1 MIQNGLEGM
10 FVEVNDKVG
19 TIASQVGQTPQGWN
33 AGVFN
38 LIQNLSQTVIVPI
51 AGLIITFVLCYELI
65 TMVTQ
70 KNNFHEFETYNI
82 FLWIFKA
89 YVAIYLVTNTFNI
102 TMAVFDVGQHIV
114 NGAAGVIS
122 GSTAVDAS
130 AAISTLTESLEDME
144 IGELFLLAME
154 TLLISLTMSILSVI
168 ITVIMYGRM
177 IEIYLYTS
185 VAPIP
190 FATMTNK
197 EWGNIGNNYL
207 KGLFALAFQ
216 GFFMLVCVGI
226 YSVLVNAM
234 TISTNLHGQC
244 FQWRHIRSYWHFHC
258 LRPEASVNQ
267 YSMPTDGQEKKGVLP
282 MAYVPVPKDLT
293 KVKTKVAL
301 NLTKRQLI
309 FFSLAAV
316 VGVPLYLLAKKPL
329 GSSVSAILMV
339 TVMLPFFF
347 MAMYEKD
354 GLPFEKVMGNIIRQK
369 FLCPA
374 KRPYKTE
381 NFYQAVDSLVKKEG
395 VPDGK
400 KEETGTAAVP
410 GSGGKKKPSGKKKKK
425 RQKGKGK
432 GKA

>member
-1 MIQNGLEGM
+1 MNTIIERITEAIKEILIGMIQNGLEGM

-33 AGVFN
+33 TGVFN

-102 TMAVFDVGQHIV
+102 TMAVFDVGQRIV

-130 AAISTLTESLEDME
+130 AAIATLTESLEDME

-234 TISTNLHGQC
+234 TISTNLHGAM
-244 FQWRHIRSYWHFHC
+244 F
-258 LRPEASVNQ
+258 SVAA
-267 YSMPTDGQEKKGVLP
+267 YTVVL
-282 MAYVPVPKDLT
+282 A
-293 KVKTKVAL
+293 
-301 NLTKRQLI
+301 
-309 FFSLAAV
+309 FSLF
-316 VGVPLYLLAKKPL
+316 KT
-329 GSSVSAILMV
+329 GSLSKSIFNAH
-339 TVMLPFFF
+339 
-347 MAMYEKD
+347 
-354 GLPFEKVMGNIIRQK
+354 
-369 FLCPA
+369 
-374 KRPYKTE
+374 
-381 NFYQAVDSLVKKEG
+381 
-395 VPDGK
+395 
-400 KEETGTAAVP
+400 
-410 GSGGKKKPSGKKKKK
+410 
-425 RQKGKGK
+425 
-432 GKA
+432 

>member
-1 MIQNGLEGM
+1 MNTIIERITEAIKEILIGMIQNGLEGM

-130 AAISTLTESLEDME
+130 AVIATLTESLEEME

-216 GFFMLVCVGI
+216 GFFMMVCVGI
-226 YSVLVNAM
+226 YAVLVNAM
-234 TISTNLHGQC
+234 TISSDLHAAM
-244 FQWRHIRSYWHFHC
+244 F
-258 LRPEASVNQ
+258 SVA
-267 YSMPTDGQEKKGVLP
+267 
-282 MAYVPVPKDLT
+282 AYTVIL
-293 KVKTKVAL
+293 A
-301 NLTKRQLI
+301 
-309 FFSLAAV
+309 FSLF
-316 VGVPLYLLAKKPL
+316 KT
-329 GSSVSAILMV
+329 GSLSKSIFNAH
-339 TVMLPFFF
+339 
-347 MAMYEKD
+347 
-354 GLPFEKVMGNIIRQK
+354 
-369 FLCPA
+369 
-374 KRPYKTE
+374 
-381 NFYQAVDSLVKKEG
+381 
-395 VPDGK
+395 
-400 KEETGTAAVP
+400 
-410 GSGGKKKPSGKKKKK
+410 
-425 RQKGKGK
+425 
-432 GKA
+432 

>member
-1 MIQNGLEGM
+1 MNTIIERITEAIKEILIGMIQNGLEGM

-19 TIASQVGQTPQGWN
+19 TIVSQVGQTPQGWN
-33 AGVFN
+33 TGVFN

-130 AAISTLTESLEDME
+130 AAIATLTESLEEME

-234 TISTNLHGQC
+234 TISTNLHGAM
-244 FQWRHIRSYWHFHC
+244 F
-258 LRPEASVNQ
+258 SVAA
-267 YSMPTDGQEKKGVLP
+267 YTVVL
-282 MAYVPVPKDLT
+282 A
-293 KVKTKVAL
+293 
-301 NLTKRQLI
+301 
-309 FFSLAAV
+309 FSLF
-316 VGVPLYLLAKKPL
+316 KT
-329 GSSVSAILMV
+329 GSLSKSIFNAH
-339 TVMLPFFF
+339 
-347 MAMYEKD
+347 
-354 GLPFEKVMGNIIRQK
+354 
-369 FLCPA
+369 
-374 KRPYKTE
+374 
-381 NFYQAVDSLVKKEG
+381 
-395 VPDGK
+395 
-400 KEETGTAAVP
+400 
-410 GSGGKKKPSGKKKKK
+410 
-425 RQKGKGK
+425 
-432 GKA
+432 

>member
-1 MIQNGLEGM
+1 MNTIIERITEAIKEILIGMIQNGLEGM

-130 AAISTLTESLEDME
+130 AAIATLTESLEDME

-226 YSVLVNAM
+226 YAILVNAM
-234 TISTNLHGQC
+234 TISEDLHAAM
-244 FQWRHIRSYWHFHC
+244 F
-258 LRPEASVNQ
+258 SVA
-267 YSMPTDGQEKKGVLP
+267 
-282 MAYVPVPKDLT
+282 AYTVIL
-293 KVKTKVAL
+293 A
-301 NLTKRQLI
+301 
-309 FFSLAAV
+309 FSLF
-316 VGVPLYLLAKKPL
+316 KT
-329 GSSVSAILMV
+329 GSLSKSILN
-339 TVMLPFFF
+339 
-347 MAMYEKD
+347 AH
-354 GLPFEKVMGNIIRQK
+354 
-369 FLCPA
+369 
-374 KRPYKTE
+374 
-381 NFYQAVDSLVKKEG
+381 
-395 VPDGK
+395 
-400 KEETGTAAVP
+400 
-410 GSGGKKKPSGKKKKK
+410 
-425 RQKGKGK
+425 
-432 GKA
+432 

>member
-1 MIQNGLEGM
+1 MNTIIERITEAIKEILIGMIQNGLEGM

-130 AAISTLTESLEDME
+130 AAIATLTESLEDME

-234 TISTNLHGQC
+234 ILSILVYT
-244 FQWRHIRSYWHFHC
+244 
-258 LRPEASVNQ
+258 
-267 YSMPTDGQEKKGVLP
+267 
-282 MAYVPVPKDLT
+282 
-293 KVKTKVAL
+293 
-301 NLTKRQLI
+301 
-309 FFSLAAV
+309 FFSRMFDL
-316 VGVPLYLLAKKPL
+316 
-329 GSSVSAILMV
+329 
-339 TVMLPFFF
+339 MLP
-347 MAMYEKD
+347 
-354 GLPFEKVMGNIIRQK
+354 PV
-369 FLCPA
+369 A
-374 KRPYKTE
+374 KHSIVV
-381 NFYQAVDSLVKKEG
+381 A
-395 VPDGK
+395 
-400 KEETGTAAVP
+400 
-410 GSGGKKKPSGKKKKK
+410 
-425 RQKGKGK
+425 
-432 GKA
+432 

>member
-1 MIQNGLEGM
+1 MNTIIERITEAIKEILIGMIQNGLEGM

-33 AGVFN
+33 TGVFN

-70 KNNFHEFETYNI
+70 KNNFHEFEIYNI

-102 TMAVFDVGQHIV
+102 TMAVFDVGQRIV

-130 AAISTLTESLEDME
+130 AAIATLTESLEEME

-234 TISTNLHGQC
+234 TISTNLHGAM
-244 FQWRHIRSYWHFHC
+244 F
-258 LRPEASVNQ
+258 SVAA
-267 YSMPTDGQEKKGVLP
+267 YTVVL
-282 MAYVPVPKDLT
+282 A
-293 KVKTKVAL
+293 
-301 NLTKRQLI
+301 
-309 FFSLAAV
+309 FSLF
-316 VGVPLYLLAKKPL
+316 KT
-329 GSSVSAILMV
+329 GSLSKSIFNAH
-339 TVMLPFFF
+339 
-347 MAMYEKD
+347 
-354 GLPFEKVMGNIIRQK
+354 
-369 FLCPA
+369 
-374 KRPYKTE
+374 
-381 NFYQAVDSLVKKEG
+381 
-395 VPDGK
+395 
-400 KEETGTAAVP
+400 
-410 GSGGKKKPSGKKKKK
+410 
-425 RQKGKGK
+425 
-432 GKA
+432 

>member
-1 MIQNGLEGM
+1 MNTIIERITEAIKEILIGMIQNGLEGM

-19 TIASQVGQTPQGWN
+19 TIVSQVVQTPQGWN

-130 AAISTLTESLEDME
+130 AAIATLTESLEEME

-234 TISTNLHGQC
+234 TISTNLHGAM
-244 FQWRHIRSYWHFHC
+244 F
-258 LRPEASVNQ
+258 SVAA
-267 YSMPTDGQEKKGVLP
+267 YTVVL
-282 MAYVPVPKDLT
+282 A
-293 KVKTKVAL
+293 
-301 NLTKRQLI
+301 
-309 FFSLAAV
+309 FSLF
-316 VGVPLYLLAKKPL
+316 KT
-329 GSSVSAILMV
+329 GSLSKSIFNAH
-339 TVMLPFFF
+339 
-347 MAMYEKD
+347 
-354 GLPFEKVMGNIIRQK
+354 
-369 FLCPA
+369 
-374 KRPYKTE
+374 
-381 NFYQAVDSLVKKEG
+381 
-395 VPDGK
+395 
-400 KEETGTAAVP
+400 
-410 GSGGKKKPSGKKKKK
+410 
-425 RQKGKGK
+425 
-432 GKA
+432 